1 MMIDKKCGIAKLVD
15 IVMRPRNVTVVI
27 GAPGVGRTTLLVA
40 MVRYAAKNGAS
51 VAYATDDETDFT
63 MRRRFGGMSNEAL
76 LRLRVEGFS
85 SDGDPFDRCLA
96 SDEDLVVLDRPRLPP
111 HRFDDVLRVAKA
123 PAFKAATIIAPSFTE
138 LTYPQWVAPEHT
150 ADVLLM
156 LSREENRANVV
167 VTVAKNRYGSD
178 GQRFVFQF
186 TQSGLA
192 IPSIAEAT

>member
-1 MMIDKKCGIAKLVD
+1 MNDRKCGIAQLCELA
-15 IVMRPRNVTVVI
+15 MRPRNVTVVI
-27 GAPGVGRTTLLVA
+27 GAPGVGRTTLLA
-40 MVRYAAKNGAS
+40 TMVRYAAKNGAS
-51 VAYATDDETDFT
+51 SIYATNDETREDAQ
-63 MRRRFGGMSNEAL
+63 RRFVGMNEEASARVHADNYPNAYNLFERAL
-76 LRLRVEGFS
+76 ATG
-85 SDGDPFDRCLA
+85 A
-96 SDEDLVVLDRPRLPP
+96 DLVVLDRPSVPP

-123 PAFKAATIIAPSFTE
+123 PDFKAATIIAPSFTE

-167 VTVAKNRYGSD
+167 VTVAKNRGGSH

-192 IPSIAEAT
+192 VPSITEAT